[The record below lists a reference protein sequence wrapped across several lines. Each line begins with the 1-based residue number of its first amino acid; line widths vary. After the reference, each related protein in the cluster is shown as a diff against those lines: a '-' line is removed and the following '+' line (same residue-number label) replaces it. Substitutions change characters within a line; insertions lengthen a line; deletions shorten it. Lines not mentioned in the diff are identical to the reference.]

1 MKKNLT
7 LIAVILDESGS
18 MSSCKS
24 DTIGG
29 FNEFVTSQQKIKG
42 EANVTFVKF
51 SDYYKI
57 INDAT
62 PINHVSHLNES
73 NYTPSNSTA
82 LLDAVG
88 KTINSIGKRLANTPE
103 NERPEKVI
111 MAIITDGYE
120 NDSKE
125 FSRKQ
130 IFDMVT
136 HQREK
141 YNWQFIFLGAN
152 IDAWGQEIGIF
163 NNVNISKDDLNRSF
177 KGMSY
182 YTANIRAGNVASTND
197 FNLTSTQ
204 LDEELEKM
212 SEEKENKK

>member
-1 MKKNLT
+1 MKKDLSEIV
-7 LIAVILDESGS
+7 LILDESGS
-18 MSSCKS
+18 MSFCKS
-24 DTIGG
+24 DTVGG
-29 FNEFVTSQQKIKG
+29 FNKFLTSQQKIKG

-103 NERPEKVI
+103 NQRPEKVI
-111 MAIITDGYE
+111 MVIITDGYE
-120 NDSKE
+120 NNSKE

-141 YNWQFIFLGAN
+141 YNWEFIFLGAN

-182 YTANIRAGNVASTND
+182 YTANYRSGNVASTTD
-197 FNLTSTQ
+197 FNLSSAQ

-212 SEEKENKK
+212 SEEK